1 MHSVL
6 PLFLALALIVAV
18 AKAAGYASVRLGQ
31 PAVLGELLI
40 GLVLGPTVLD
50 MLHWPIFGHADL
62 DPIVTALANLGVLVL
77 MFVAGLEV
85 DPLALRRAGR
95 PATVSGI
102 MGVAVPVAVAAV
114 AFPLMGYPM
123 RESLFLGLVL
133 AATSVS
139 ISAQTLME
147 LGVLRSAVGVALL
160 GAAIIDDVLVVLLL
174 AVLLA
179 LGSGGG
185 GALAVAW
192 AFAKMALFLAAVLL
206 VGRRAI
212 RWLAARVDDLPISE
226 GVMALAIVA
235 ALGLAWAS
243 EALGGMAS
251 ITGAFVAGL
260 LFRDTNYREHIEN
273 GMHTIA
279 YALLVPV
286 FFVSIGLEADARAIG
301 VDGIGFAATFV
312 LIAVLTKVVGCG
324 IGARLSGMSTIDALR
339 LGVGMTSR
347 GEVGLIVAAIG
358 IEVGVL
364 SDDLFATTVVMVLAT
379 TLLTPMAL
387 RALYP
392 REPAPSAPAGR
403 TANPDPPSGDGA
415 TSDASAPPVAARPAA
430 ATDEE

>member
-1 MHSVL
+1 MHSLL
-6 PLFLALALIVAV
+6 PLFLALALIVAA

-50 MLHWPIFGHADL
+50 MLHWPIFGHAEL
-62 DPIVTALANLGVLVL
+62 DGTVTALANLGVLIL

-95 PATVSGI
+95 PATVSGV
-102 MGVAVPVAVAAV
+102 MGVLVPVAVAAAV
-114 AFPLMGYPM
+114 FPLLGYPM

-174 AVLLA
+174 AVFLA

-185 GALAVAW
+185 GGLAVVW
-192 AFAKMALFLAAVLL
+192 VFVKMALFLVAVLL
-206 VGRRAI
+206 AGRPLVR
-212 RWLAARVDDLPISE
+212 RLAARVDDLPISE
-226 GVMALAIVA
+226 GVMALAVVF

-251 ITGAFVAGL
+251 ITGAFLAGL
-260 LFRDTNYREHIEN
+260 LFRETNYREHIEN
-273 GMHTIA
+273 GMHTLA

-286 FFVSIGLEADARAIG
+286 FFVGIGLEADARAIG
-301 VDGIGFAATFV
+301 TDGLGFAALFV

-324 IGARLSGMSTIDALR
+324 IGARLTGMSLADSLR

-364 SDDLFATTVVMVLAT
+364 GDELFATTVVMVLAT
-379 TLLTPMAL
+379 TLLTPMVL

-392 REPAPSAPAGR
+392 RAAVEPAPA
-403 TANPDPPSGDGA
+403 
-415 TSDASAPPVAARPAA
+415 APPAAPDRPAA
-430 ATDEE
+430 PAPAAGPPAAREEE